1 MQALMVRGLPAFLLL
16 GLLSACTDFGGDEDH
31 DSEIISRVELTFTP
45 EAGGAPLVYEF
56 TDPDGDGGV
65 SGTAE
70 RIELAAGTTYALT
83 IRFENGLADPPEDLT
98 QEIEAEAEEHFV
110 FVLGDVTGPGS
121 VVSGALLNHAY
132 ADLESDYG
140 TNAIGEDLPVGL
152 RNTITTDAAGS
163 GELRVVLRHLPE
175 LNGEPQKSGELPGAF
190 ADGDDL
196 PGAVDVDVVFELVIS

>member
-1 MQALMVRGLPAFLLL
+1 MQALTVRGLAAFLLL
-16 GLLSACTDFGGDEDH
+16 GLLSGCTDFEGDHDH

-45 EAGGAPLVYEF
+45 EAGGAPLVFEF

-65 SGTAE
+65 SGVAE
-70 RIELAAGTTYALT
+70 RIELAAGTTYTLT

-121 VVSGALLNHAY
+121 VVSTALLTHAY
-132 ADLESDYG
+132 DDLESDYG
-140 TNAIGEDLPVGL
+140 TNTIGEDLPVGL
-152 RNTITTDAAGS
+152 RNMITTDAAGS

-175 LNGEPQKSGELPGAF
+175 LNGEPQKSG
-190 ADGDDL
+190 DL
-196 PGAVDVDVVFELVIS
+196 PGLLAEGEDLPGGVDVDIAFEFVIS